1 MQHHSDADRPLKELV
16 SGLGKDMGLLIR
28 QEIELAKAEI
38 SEKTTRV
45 AKGAA
50 KIGLGAFLAHA
61 GVLALVTTLVLV
73 LITIGVTAW
82 VAAAII
88 TIVLLIAGNAVIQG
102 GRRQLAS
109 GKPTLQKTKANA
121 IETVHRLKEQWQ

>member
-1 MQHHSDADRPLKELV
+1 
-16 SGLGKDMGLLIR
+16 MGLLIR

-45 AKGAA
+45 AKGAMN
-50 KIGLGAFLAHA
+50 IGIGAFLAYA
-61 GVLALVTTLVLV
+61 GVLALVATLVLV
-73 LITIGVTAW
+73 LIAIGVTAW
-82 VAAAII
+82 IAAAII
-88 TIVLLIAGNAVIQG
+88 TIVLLITGYSVIQG
-102 GRRQLAS
+102 GRQQLTS